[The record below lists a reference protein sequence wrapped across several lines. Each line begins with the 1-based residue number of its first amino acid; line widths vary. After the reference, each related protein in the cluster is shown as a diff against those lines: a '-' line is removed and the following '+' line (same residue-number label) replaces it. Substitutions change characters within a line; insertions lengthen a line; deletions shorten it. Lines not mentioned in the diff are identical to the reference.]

1 MKEINANEI
10 GKKLKEKGFAH
21 ECPMCH
27 TTSLRELMDKSV
39 IMPAGRAIIIEN
51 RPTNQVDGMECAV
64 IRCLNCGH
72 VEFFDLAALL
82 MRE

>member
-1 MKEINANEI
+1 MKEINANLI
-10 GKKLKEKGFAH
+10 GKKLEEKGFAH

-27 TTSLRELMDKSV
+27 KNYLRELIDKSV
-39 IMPAGRAIIIEN
+39 VLPSCRPITVEGR
-51 RPTNQVDGMECAV
+51 TLGQVDELECAV

>member
-10 GKKLKEKGFAH
+10 GKKLEEKGFSH
-21 ECPMCH
+21 ECPMCRKN
-27 TTSLRELMDKSV
+27 TLKELIDKSV
-39 IMPAGRAIIIEN
+39 ILPAGRPINVEGRALG
-51 RPTNQVDGMECAV
+51 QVEELECVV

-82 MRE
+82 TR

>member
-1 MKEINANEI
+1 MKDINANEI
-10 GKKLKEKGFAH
+10 GKKLEEKGFTH
-21 ECPMCH
+21 QCPICH
-27 TTSLRELMDKSV
+27 KALLRELMDKSV
-39 IMPAGRAIIIEN
+39 IMPTGRDIILEN
-51 RPTNQVDGMECAV
+51 RPAGQVDELECVV